1 MCFEHLKGFAS
12 MSKGDRCKKR
22 EKILEKIQNRLDAQ
36 IDTLC
41 ASNESDSK
49 NFNKLIELLNATIR
63 LEQAEKRFSVNGR
76 IAIFSAVTSIFTS
89 SFFAL
94 FVKYITNSN

>member
-1 MCFEHLKGFAS
+1 

-63 LEQAEKRFSVNGR
+63 LEG
-76 IAIFSAVTSIFTS
+76 
-89 SFFAL
+89 
-94 FVKYITNSN
+94 